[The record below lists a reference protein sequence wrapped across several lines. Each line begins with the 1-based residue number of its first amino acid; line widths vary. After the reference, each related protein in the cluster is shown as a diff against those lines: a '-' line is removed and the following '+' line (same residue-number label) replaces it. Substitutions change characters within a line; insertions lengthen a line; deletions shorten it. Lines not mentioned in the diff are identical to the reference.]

1 MGGKNRMKEETKRL
15 IDKSVKIIESCWD
28 ENNPNDN
35 KSFDER
41 LDEKIQDQKD
51 ETLKQILIKAKTR
64 SVDTL

>member
-1 MGGKNRMKEETKRL
+1 MKEETKRL